1 MPVKSEKP
9 FTDGF
14 KKGKG
19 PSEKDLKRVEFEET
33 TIMSTYVFPQYDR

>member
-9 FTDGF
+9 YTDGS

-19 PSEKDLKRVEFEET
+19 PFEDLKRVEFEDT
-33 TIMSTYVFPQYDR
+33 PIMSTYVLPAPSD